1 MKRIVAIVGI
11 VAVLVMAL
19 VINLAI
25 LEVIAVE
32 ELPRTLLRP
41 LGVVAVSGIAIVLVW
56 LLVRT
61 ARGE

>member
-1 MKRIVAIVGI
+1 LKRIAALVGI
-11 VAVLVMAL
+11 VAVLVAAL

-25 LEVIAVE
+25 LEVITLE

-56 LLVRT
+56 LLVK
-61 ARGE
+61 ASRGE